1 MTPAQEVTGA
11 VINLSYLDKTKQGQF
26 ALSLLLN

>member
-11 VINLSYLDKTKQGQF
+11 VINLRYLDETKQGRF
-26 ALSLLLN
+26 ALSLLLS